1 MAEQGVNKGARI
13 SMNTGRRVVITGA
26 GALSPLGVGVGES
39 WQNLCAGKSGIG
51 RITRFDASAMP
62 TQIAGEVKGFDAS
75 RFMDR
80 KVARRSDLFA
90 QYAIAATR
98 MALDDA
104 RIQMN
109 ETVAC
114 RTGVILGSAVGGI
127 GTLSHN
133 MKSPAEGNLEGVSK
147 MLASMY
153 IPSAGANDVSVVFGI
168 KGPSRGISTACA
180 TGGHA
185 IGDAMRFIQ
194 HGEADIMV
202 AGASE
207 AQIVPI
213 FIDSM
218 ARLKAS
224 STRNDEPER
233 ASRPFELN
241 RDGFVNGEGSGVLV
255 LEELGR
261 ARERGAHIYAEITGF
276 ASNIDAYHATKP
288 EYESQSRCILLALQ
302 DAGVTPPDVEY
313 VNAHG
318 TATQLGD
325 LSETMALKKAF
336 GRHAKRLMVS
346 SNKSMLGHMWAASG
360 AVEAIFTAP
369 TLEHGVV
376 PPTINYETPDPECD
390 LDYVPNVKREIAVK
404 TAISQSFGFGGMNAV
419 LVFRRWEG

>member
-1 MAEQGVNKGARI
+1 MKN
-13 SMNTGRRVVITGA
+13 GRRVVITGA
-26 GALSPLGVGVGES
+26 GALTPLGIGVRES
-39 WQNLCAGKSGIG
+39 WEPLCAGKSGIG
-51 RITRFDASAMP
+51 PITHFDASGMS
-62 TQIAGEVKGFDAS
+62 TRIAGEIKGFDSS
-75 RFMDR
+75 RFMER

-98 MALDDA
+98 MALDDSGLEMTEA
-104 RIQMN
+104 
-109 ETVAC
+109 VSY

-127 GTLSHN
+127 GTLCHN
-133 MKSPAEGNLEGVSK
+133 MKTPAEGNIEGVSK

-153 IPSAGANDVSVVFGI
+153 IPSAGANDISVVFGL

-194 HGEADIMV
+194 YGEADIMV

-218 ARLKAS
+218 ARLKACS
-224 STRNDEPER
+224 ARNDEPER
-233 ASRPFELN
+233 ASRPFERD
-241 RDGFVNGEGSGVLV
+241 RDGFVTGEGAGVLV
-255 LEELGR
+255 LEELER
-261 ARERGAHIYAEITGF
+261 AREREAHIYAELTGF

-288 EYESQSRCILLALQ
+288 EYESQARCIALALE
-302 DAGVTPPDVEY
+302 DAQVAPAEVQY

-318 TATQLGD
+318 TATVLGD

-336 GRHAKRLMVS
+336 GRHTPRLMVS
-346 SNKSMLGHMWAASG
+346 SNKSMIGHMWAASG
-360 AVEAIFTAP
+360 AVEAIFTAL
-369 TLEHGVV
+369 TLSEGVV
-376 PPTINYETPDPECD
+376 PPTINYDNPDPACD
-390 LDYVPNVKREIAVK
+390 LDYVPNVKRVVPVS

-419 LVFRRWEG
+419 LVLKRWDG